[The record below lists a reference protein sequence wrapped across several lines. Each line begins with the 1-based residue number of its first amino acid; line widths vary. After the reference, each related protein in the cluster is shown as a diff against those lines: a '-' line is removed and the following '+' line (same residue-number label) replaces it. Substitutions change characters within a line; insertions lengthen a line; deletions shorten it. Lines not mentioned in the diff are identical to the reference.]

1 MPDNR
6 EWALLIWLGV
16 LLLWV
21 LSRKDLR
28 ASLGQ
33 VFRTA
38 ANPKI
43 LIPLAGMIGYILLEL
58 WIGERLSLWH
68 GDLTADTVVWVIV
81 TAVVLFL
88 NFDEASKPHFFR
100 RRSLETLGVTEFV
113 QFFTNLFVLSLVAEI
128 ALQPF
133 LALLGGASFR

>member
-1 MPDNR
+1 MRDNR

-58 WIGERLSLWH
+58 WIGERLSLY
-68 GDLTADTVVWVIV
+68 T
-81 TAVVLFL
+81 
-88 NFDEASKPHFFR
+88 
-100 RRSLETLGVTEFV
+100 
-113 QFFTNLFVLSLVAEI
+113 FTRL
-128 ALQPF
+128 
-133 LALLGGASFR
+133 